1 MIGPLLA
8 FLLTFSAVW
17 GMVHYAP
24 TRKDALLLHRV
35 RASIVG
41 LLTRK
46 PGVTITDIC
55 REGNISW
62 GTAQHHLYILQR
74 AGLAAS
80 RPLGRTRVFFPAGM
94 PEKDSQAAAL
104 LAQPRL
110 QELAIVIRDEPGHL
124 QKELCGR
131 LGLTRKVFRH
141 HIDLLI
147 QAGLVVELAG
157 AKFRRYE
164 PGAAWRAAGPTAVD
178 APAVPVAPL
187 AGPRASEAGAP
198 RPPLRPT

>member
-8 FLLTFSAVW
+8 FLLAFSAVW

-24 TRKDALLLHRV
+24 TRKDALLFHRV

-55 REGNISW
+55 REGKISW

-74 AGLAAS
+74 AGLVAS

-94 PEKDSQAAAL
+94 PEKDSHAAAL

-110 QELAIVIRDEPGHL
+110 QELAMAIQGKPGLL
-124 QKELCGR
+124 QKDLCVQ
-131 LGLTRKVFRH
+131 LGFTRKVFRH

-147 QAGLVVELAG
+147 QAGIVVELAG

-164 PGAAWRAAGPTAVD
+164 PGQAWREVAPPTAPAPTVPVPDGLGPRRAGP
-178 APAVPVAPL
+178 
-187 AGPRASEAGAP
+187 AGP
-198 RPPLRPT
+198 PPLRPT